1 MTWVTN
7 LITMTMDT
15 KPTVETIKC
24 QHMPGYMA
32 LVWQSGTLYQV
43 FSRRTR
49 LDVQQDADAYTYMLR
64 RGLL

>member
-1 MTWVTN
+1 M
-7 LITMTMDT
+7 IMDT

-43 FSRRTR
+43 FSGRTQAE
-49 LDVQQDADAYTYMLR
+49 VTQDAEAYTYMMR
-64 RGLL
+64 RGLP